1 MRRTI
6 DQSCRKRLAAQAA
19 DVCAF
24 FCADLNCV
32 ETWRLAAHRMHTGR
46 NNFDIFTVPEQTA
59 KKPFRDRTAAN
70 IACADKEDAFH
81 VSDGASE
88 RHPNVE
94 LYVLKSIY
102 TLWEV
107 RLLIN
112 GASRQRELRLFWW
125 AFRCFAQMTIDTLR
139 QVPLFESLDNEAAGE
154 LCHLLESLDC
164 KASTILFRA
173 GDEGDALYVI
183 ERGKVRICV
192 RTTQGHELTLTEL
205 GRGDFFGEMAL
216 LDGQRRSADAVVAE
230 DARLAVLSRE
240 HFLSFVRS
248 SPNVALELL
257 TALAN
262 RLRHTDEMLRHSA
275 TRNVN
280 VEEAA
285 RLTLADRAADI
296 IAEFGGSW
304 KFIIS
309 AVLFFNVWVVIN
321 SLLLTNRG
329 FDAYPYLLLS
339 TMINMLAVL
348 QAPIIL
354 MSQNRQA
361 HKDRLRSE
369 IDYQINLKNELA
381 LNEILERLKT
391 LEREHLQLTSDKRPE

>member
-1 MRRTI
+1 
-6 DQSCRKRLAAQAA
+6 
-19 DVCAF
+19 
-24 FCADLNCV
+24 
-32 ETWRLAAHRMHTGR
+32 
-46 NNFDIFTVPEQTA
+46 
-59 KKPFRDRTAAN
+59 
-70 IACADKEDAFH
+70 
-81 VSDGASE
+81 
-88 RHPNVE
+88 
-94 LYVLKSIY
+94 
-102 TLWEV
+102 
-107 RLLIN
+107 
-112 GASRQRELRLFWW
+112 
-125 AFRCFAQMTIDTLR
+125 MTIDTLR

-164 KASTILFRA
+164 KKGAFLFRA
-173 GDEGDALYVI
+173 GDQGDAWYLI

-257 TALAN
+257 AALAN

-304 KFIIS
+304 KFIIA
-309 AVLFFNVWVVIN
+309 AVLFFNVWVLIN
-321 SLLLTNRG
+321 TLLLANSG
-329 FDAYPYLLLS
+329 FDPYPYLLLS
-339 TMINMLAVL
+339 TGINMLAVL

-391 LEREHLQLTSDKRPE
+391 LEREYLQLTSDKRPE

>member
-1 MRRTI
+1 LGLLV
-6 DQSCRKRLAAQAA
+6 SG
-19 DVCAF
+19 
-24 FCADLNCV
+24 NCSYFG
-32 ETWRLAAHRMHTGR
+32 GR
-46 NNFDIFTVPEQTA
+46 SV
-59 KKPFRDRTAAN
+59 
-70 IACADKEDAFH
+70 
-81 VSDGASE
+81 V
-88 RHPNVE
+88 
-94 LYVLKSIY
+94 
-102 TLWEV
+102 
-107 RLLIN
+107 
-112 GASRQRELRLFWW
+112 
-125 AFRCFAQMTIDTLR
+125 FAQMTIDTLR

-173 GDEGDALYVI
+173 GDEGDAMYVI

-216 LDGQRRSADAVVAE
+216 LGDGQRRSADAVVAE

-240 HFLSFVRS
+240 HFLSFVRG

-262 RLRHTDEMLRHSA
+262 RLRHTDELLRHSA

-304 KFIIS
+304 KFIMAAAIVLNLWILLNVFA
-309 AVLFFNVWVVIN
+309 AVLFG
-321 SLLLTNRG
+321 RQG
-329 FDAYPYLLLS
+329 FDPYPFLFLS
-339 TMINMLAVL
+339 VALNMLQIF

-354 MSQNRQA
+354 MSQNRQS
-361 HKDRLRSE
+361 HKDRLRAE

-381 LNEILERLKT
+381 LNEIIERLKA
-391 LEREHLQLTSDKRPE
+391 LEREYLQLTSDKRPE